1 MERYFKLSQHG
12 STVRTEV
19 IAGITTFLTMA
30 YIIFVNPDILST
42 TGMDR
47 DAVFIATCLA
57 AAIGSAVMGLWAN
70 WPIGMAPGMGLNAFF
85 AFTVVGAMGF
95 TWQQALGAVFIS
107 GIIFLILSAT
117 GIRRWLV
124 AGIPLSMR
132 SGVAA
137 GIGMFLGIIALKSSG
152 IVVGSE
158 ATLVAL
164 GDLTEPG
171 ALLAIAGFFII
182 VALDA
187 LRVTGAILI
196 GILIVTVAAILLGVS
211 QFGGVMSMPPSVA
224 PTLLQLDIMGA
235 LHYGI
240 FHVILVM
247 VLVEVFDATGTLI
260 GVAKRAGL
268 LKEGPAHTN
277 PGLSRALMADSTA
290 ITVGS
295 MLGTSSTTAY
305 VESASGVQA
314 GGRTGLTA
322 LTVAA
327 LFLLAGPGNVFS
339 QIAGFFSVMAVVTFG
354 GAYAV
359 LAYVAQQAVETYGWL
374 APGEM
379 LDGLGMAETTPGP
392 LIMVTQF
399 VGFMGA
405 LREAGGMPPLLAAT
419 LGGLLTTWVTFLPC
433 FLWIF
438 LGAPFIERLRDNH
451 ALTAALTAVTAA
463 VVGVILNLALWFGLH
478 VLFGQLRPVTS
489 LGLDMDLPVWGTLDV
504 AALALVIV
512 AILAVFRLKLGAV
525 TVLAICAFGGLA
537 LRLAGIV

>member
-47 DAVFIATCLA
+47 NAVFVATCLA

-85 AFTVVGAMGF
+85 AFTVVGTMGF

-107 GIIFLILSAT
+107 GLIFLFLSAT
-117 GIRRWLV
+117 GIRRWLI
-124 AGIPLSMR
+124 AGIPVSMR

-158 ATLVAL
+158 ATLVTL
-164 GDLTEPG
+164 GDLTAPG
-171 ALLAIAGFFII
+171 ALLAIGGFFII

-196 GILIVTVAAILLGVS
+196 GILVVTIAAILLGVS
-211 QFGGVMSMPPSVA
+211 QFAGVVSMPPSIA
-224 PTLLQLDIMGA
+224 PTLLQLDVWGA
-235 LHYGI
+235 LGFGI
-240 FHVILVM
+240 LQVILVM

-268 LKEGPAHTN
+268 LKEGPAHQN

-295 MLGTSSTTAY
+295 LLGTSSTTAY

-322 LTVAA
+322 LVVAGLFLLAMFLAPLAGSVPAYATAPALLYVATLMVRELAEIAWEDVTEAAPAVLTALAMPFTYSIANGLAFGFISYAVIKLLTGKASQVHAATWIVAA
-327 LFLLAGPGNVFS
+327 LFVIKFAF
-339 QIAGFFSVMAVVTFG
+339 FG
-354 GAYAV
+354 G
-359 LAYVAQQAVETYGWL
+359 
-374 APGEM
+374 
-379 LDGLGMAETTPGP
+379 
-392 LIMVTQF
+392 
-399 VGFMGA
+399 
-405 LREAGGMPPLLAAT
+405 
-419 LGGLLTTWVTFLPC
+419 
-433 FLWIF
+433 
-438 LGAPFIERLRDNH
+438 H
-451 ALTAALTAVTAA
+451 
-463 VVGVILNLALWFGLH
+463 
-478 VLFGQLRPVTS
+478 
-489 LGLDMDLPVWGTLDV
+489 
-504 AALALVIV
+504 
-512 AILAVFRLKLGAV
+512 
-525 TVLAICAFGGLA
+525 
-537 LRLAGIV
+537 